1 MVAYIAGLVL
11 VTSAIELTLALL
23 LAGRGPVPTPS
34 SDFLLVYLLVD
45 IGLFAGG
52 SMVVVRGLQTIQAE
66 RTETRGTET
75 SPRRRSE

>member
-23 LAGRGPVPTPS
+23 LAGRGNVPTPS
-34 SDFLLVYLLVD
+34 SDFLLVYLLID

-52 SMVVVRGLQTIQAE
+52 STVVVRGLRTIQAG
-66 RTETRGTET
+66 RSETLGTDT
-75 SPRRRSE
+75 SPPRTSE